1 MSEYQGTNATAVDRR
16 EETVTTQQ
24 PGYAT
29 TERVT
34 RDVAAERRSL
44 LFQVTRIIWSLLAVL
59 EISLGVRFLL
69 KLIAANADSG
79 FAALTYGLTE
89 LFVWPFAGLVPTWSS
104 GAMVLEVTTL
114 IAMMIYVLLAW
125 LAVRA
130 LIIMT
135 DRPSSR
141 TMTRSTSENIPGG
154 PGNVRTTRTTSRD

>member
-1 MSEYQGTNATAVDRR
+1 MSEYQGSNATAVDRR

-44 LFQVTRIIWSLLAVL
+44 MFQITRIIWSLLAVL
-59 EISLGVRFLL
+59 EIALGVRFLL
-69 KLIAANADSG
+69 KLIAANPDSG
-79 FAALTYGLTE
+79 FAAITYGLTE
-89 LFVWPFAGLVPTWSS
+89 LFVWPFSGLVPTWSS
-104 GAMVLEVTTL
+104 GAMVLEVTTI

-125 LAVRA
+125 LAVQGLR
-130 LIIMT
+130 IVT

-141 TMTRSTSENIPGG
+141 TMTRSTSENIAGG